1 MNLWR
6 RQPEPLSEAEIEE
19 SLYGRG
25 EGGPSEPHARQIL
38 ETAPQTEPSEL
49 IRLRSDEAL
58 AYELDALAP
67 DSRRLVLSR

>member
-1 MNLWR
+1 MNLR
-6 RQPEPLSEAEIEE
+6 RRPEPLSAAQIEA

-38 ETAPQTEPSEL
+38 EVAPQSEPSEL
-49 IRLRSDEAL
+49 LRLRNDEAL
-58 AYELDALAP
+58 AWELDALAP